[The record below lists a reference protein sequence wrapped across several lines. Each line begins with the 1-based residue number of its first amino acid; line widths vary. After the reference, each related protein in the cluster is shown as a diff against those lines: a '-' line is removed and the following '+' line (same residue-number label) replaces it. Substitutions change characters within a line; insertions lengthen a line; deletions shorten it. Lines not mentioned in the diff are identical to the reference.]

1 MNQKRK
7 KTKGL
12 ALLSGGLDSILTIKI
27 LQKQGINVT
36 GIGFVSYFFNSDSA
50 KKAAKKLK
58 INIKIIDFSD
68 EHLDMVKNPLYGRG
82 KTMNPCIDCH
92 LMMIKQ
98 AGKFLK
104 KSNFDFIATG
114 EVLGQRP
121 MSQNKQA
128 MDLIEKKSGIK
139 GYLLRP
145 LSAKLLE
152 PTIPEKKGLVKRDE
166 LLDISGRSRKKQMF
180 LADEYKIKEYPS
192 PAGGCILTDANFSER
207 LKEVFDKWP
216 DCHGHDIQLLRIG
229 RHFWVPAS
237 PARLAAKRAGGND
250 NLIIVGRNQEEN
262 NKINKLKK
270 KGDIII
276 KPEDFPGPTVL
287 IRSKDKI
294 LEESLIKAK
303 DLIMKYSK
311 KK

>member
-1 MNQKRK
+1 MNTSKN

-12 ALLSGGLDSILTIKI
+12 ALLSGGLDSTLVVKV
-27 LQKQGINVT
+27 LQKQGIDVT
-36 GIGFVSYFFNSDSA
+36 GISFVSYFFNSNAVKKVA
-50 KKAAKKLK
+50 KELK
-58 INIKIIDFSD
+58 IKIKIVDFSD
-68 EHLDMVKNPLYGRG
+68 EHLDMVKSPLYGRG

-104 KSNFDFIATG
+104 KGDFDFIATG
-114 EVLGQRP
+114 EILGQRP

-128 MDLIEKKSGIK
+128 MDLIEKKSGIE

-145 LSAKLLE
+145 LSAKLLK
-152 PTIPEKKGLVKRDE
+152 PTIPEGKGLVKRDK
-166 LLDISGRSRKKQMF
+166 LLDISGRNRKKQML
-180 LADEYKIKEYPS
+180 LADKYKIEKYPS
-192 PAGGCILTDANFSER
+192 PAGGCILTDSNFSKN
-207 LKEVFDKWP
+207 LKEIFDKWP
-216 DCHGHDIQLLRIG
+216 DCNGDDIQLLKLG
-229 RHFWVPAS
+229 RQFWV
-237 PARLAAKRAGGND
+237 GD
-250 NLIIVGRNQEEN
+250 NKIIVGRNKEEN

-294 LEESLIKAK
+294 LKESLIKAK
-303 DLIMKYSK
+303 DLIIKYSK
-311 KK
+311 RKE